1 LRIMVKS
8 QVFYWLVI
16 TLVFLNTI
24 CVASEHHGQPQY
36 FTDFL
41 KYAEFI
47 FLGIFVG
54 EVILKLFAMGYRTY
68 FASKFNRFDCIVI
81 VGSAFEVV
89 WAEVKGGSFGIS
101 VLRALRLLRIFK
113 LTS

>member
-1 LRIMVKS
+1 MPS
-8 QVFYWLVI
+8 
-16 TLVFLNTI
+16 FL
-24 CVASEHHGQPQY
+24 SECPRGAE
-36 FTDFL
+36 
-41 KYAEFI
+41 YAEFV

-54 EVILKLFAMGYRTY
+54 EMLLKLFAMGYRTY

-81 VGSAFEVV
+81 VGSAFEVI